1 MPRNFWDLTQVEKF
15 CDKSGHTGWDKKIC
29 FENEKLET
37 DISNFYFSIH
47 EVKSKMCFTYASILF

>member
-37 DISNFYFSIH
+37 DI
-47 EVKSKMCFTYASILF
+47 